1 MGLWEE
7 SRLNV
12 WDMMKRHPRTCEKL
26 EEIERLVLANSLV
39 IQWLGLHTSTAR
51 GLGSIPGQGTKI
63 HKLCS
68 IAKINKYINK

>member
-12 WDMMKRHPRTCEKL
+12 WDMMKRHPRTWEKL
-26 EEIERLVLANSLV
+26 EEIKRLVLANFLV

-51 GLGSIPGQGTKI
+51 GLGSIPGQGTKA

-68 IAKINKYINK
+68 IAKINK